1 MNVNLKV
8 LNPMAYLRFLRR
20 LYRRV
25 NGPAPLNDYP
35 DYDEYWERRHAS
47 GKNPGLLHRYRAIAA
62 LLPPGASVLDV
73 GCGDGSFGQH
83 LAGAR
88 PDCSYFGADI
98 SKAAIS
104 ILESRGLRGAVIDPS
119 IPLRGQVP
127 GPFDVVTAMEVVEH
141 VHDAEALMNEI
152 VALSKQE
159 IVITIPNAGFIL
171 HRIRLGVFGRF
182 PVTTIVFHMKEH
194 IRFWT
199 FKDFRQW
206 AAMFGLSVKAFIGQ
220 EGSASAV
227 ERFFMRVW
235 PALFAPQ
242 VIYVLARAGNPRAR
256 HS

>member
-1 MNVNLKV
+1 LNVNLKI

-35 DYDEYWERRHAS
+35 DYDEYWERRHSS

-73 GCGDGSFGQH
+73 GCGDGSFGRH
-83 LAGAR
+83 LASVR
-88 PDCSYFGADI
+88 PDCTYFGADI
-98 SKAAIS
+98 SKAAIG
-104 ILESRGLRGAVIDPS
+104 ILDSRGLHGAVIDPS
-119 IPLRGQVP
+119 EPLRSQLP

-141 VHDAEALMNEI
+141 VHDAEALMAEI
-152 VALSKQE
+152 VALSRKE
-159 IVITIPNAGFIL
+159 VVITIPNAGFVL
-171 HRIRLGVFGRF
+171 HRIRLAVFGRF

-199 FKDFRQW
+199 YKDFRQW
-206 AAMFGLSVKAFIGQ
+206 VATFGLSIKAFIGQ
-220 EGSASAV
+220 EGSASAI

-242 VIYVLARAGNPRAR
+242 VIYVLARPADLPDRR
-256 HS
+256 S